1 MGERRHE
8 LHRFPWHVR
17 DSGQLLLV
25 VAAGVVLVASVA
37 QTAASGLHD
46 VRFAVAF
53 GVLIAFGEL
62 LRLNLP
68 GDRESAPIG
77 TAGALA
83 YALLIQVNKQL
94 IVHSA
99 WQVVTVTAIGMIIG
113 ALPHLAVGRPA
124 RVGGMASRLLC
135 VAAVAFIFRPLAGN
149 PTVVKH
155 WGVALALMTALVVL
169 ALLLEAVLTALLRVD
184 EQRARFRVALVD
196 EMRLQLPLGAA
207 VGASALLIAFAA
219 EVMGLAALAVFTAP
233 LLVTQVAFRRYAGIR
248 ATYLQTVRALA
259 KVTEIGGYVEPGH
272 SERVSRLAVAIGR
285 ELGIHE
291 PELLELEYAAL
302 MHDIGQLSLADPIP
316 GGATVLVSR
325 ADQQRIAELGA
336 DVIQQAQVL
345 GSVADIVRRQNEPY
359 RDVDAPPE
367 VPRVPGVPGVP
378 GVLGVPAQARRPEDD
393 AGAGPPVPGTPGVAQ
408 PVPGTRSVA
417 QPVPGTPGP
426 VPGTPGAH
434 RSDRPPSGHP
444 RRTVGPPLASRIIKA
459 ANAFDDLVGSSLDP
473 GRAAAAVQQ
482 LRLDTASEYDPATV
496 EALSRVV
503 TRRSVIQM

>member
-1 MGERRHE
+1 MAERRHE
-8 LHRFPWHVR
+8 LRRFPWQVR
-17 DSGQLLLV
+17 DSGLLLLII
-25 VAAGVVLVASVA
+25 AAGVVLVASVA
-37 QTAASGLHD
+37 QTAAENLQD
-46 VRFAVAF
+46 PRIAVAF
-53 GVLIAFGEL
+53 GALIAFGEV

-68 GDRESAPIG
+68 GDRETAPIG
-77 TAGALA
+77 MAGALA
-83 YALLIQVNKQL
+83 YALLIRVGDHL
-94 IVHSA
+94 AAHSA
-99 WQVVTVTAIGMIIG
+99 EQVVTVTAIGMIVG

-124 RVGGMASRLLC
+124 KLSGMAVRLLC
-135 VAAVAFIFRPLAGN
+135 VAFVAVTFRPLASDSAVIG
-149 PTVVKH
+149 H
-155 WGVALALMTALVVL
+155 WGLALSLMAVLVVL

-196 EMRLQLPLGAA
+196 EMRVQLPLGAA

-272 SERVSRLAVAIGR
+272 SERVSRLAVAVGR

-302 MHDIGQLSLADPIP
+302 MHDIGQLSLTDPIP

-325 ADQQRIAELGA
+325 RDQQRIAELGA
-336 DVIQQAQVL
+336 EVIQQAQVL
-345 GSVADIVRRQNEPY
+345 GSVAEIVRRQNEPY
-359 RDVDAPPE
+359 RGVE
-367 VPRVPGVPGVP
+367 VAHEGYRGH
-378 GVLGVPAQARRPEDD
+378 AARPERPD
-393 AGAGPPVPGTPGVAQ
+393 GEP
-408 PVPGTRSVA
+408 S
-417 QPVPGTPGP
+417 
-426 VPGTPGAH
+426 
-434 RSDRPPSGHP
+434 RPPLS
-444 RRTVGPPLASRIIKA
+444 SRIIKA

-482 LRLDTASEYDPATV
+482 LRLDTASEYDPEAV

-503 TRRSVIQM
+503 NRRSVIRL